1 MTKLATDPRSVET
14 RKDTSAMSVSENA
27 KLQTERDHYIAF
39 AFCWADALVELAAD
53 HTIAF
58 AAGALGPLVGRKP
71 EELIGE
77 NFDGLVAEQDR
88 ARMMQLLKIA
98 QSLGRVEDTSIRLQ
112 GPRGTTPPM
121 AMAAH
126 SLDSRAGRF
135 SIAFRLRPTETEQD
149 AKLGLHRDES
159 SGLYD
164 SESFGKVA
172 EQKLQAFKKAG
183 TDVKMTVMSMP
194 QLKELQGRL
203 GEEQSESLLHS
214 VGAFLKANSAD
225 GDTAARVDDQSFSL
239 IHEAEADIQELEK
252 EIADLTRE
260 ADPDGKGVEVETATV
275 DASDDTISEDEMA
288 KGLMYTLNHFKES
301 TGQGLSLKNLKEN
314 FGNLARE
321 GAERVQNFRK
331 IVAAGAFDP
340 AFHPIIHVKS
350 GKIHHYEALV
360 RFRGKAKDASPFREI
375 TFAEESDLIH
385 EFDIMMARKVI
396 AWLSKKPRNS
406 NAYNVAVNVSGNS
419 IDNDQYLDQ
428 LDRLLKEND
437 WAQGKVCFE
446 ITESARMSDLD
457 SANNFI
463 QRLRKAGY
471 QVCLDDFGA
480 GSASFQY
487 LSTLDVDIVK
497 LDGSAVKNAEKSKKG
512 RAFLSALT
520 ELCRRLGVETVGEMI
535 DSPQTL
541 AFVRDCNVDYVQ
553 GFLFGKP
560 SHDLKDFDPLPH
572 RELMSW

>member
-1 MTKLATDPRSVET
+1 MAEL
-14 RKDTSAMSVSENA
+14 ENA
-27 KLQTERDHYIAF
+27 NLQAERDHYVAF
-39 AFCWADALVELAAD
+39 AFCWVDALVELGAD
-53 HTIAF
+53 HKIAF
-58 AAGALGPLVGRKP
+58 AAGALGPLVGRDP

-77 NFDGLVAEQDR
+77 KFDGLVAEQDR
-88 ARMMQLLKIA
+88 ARMNQLFKIA
-98 QSLGRVEDTSIRLQ
+98 HSLGRVEDSSIRLQ

-135 SIAFRLRPTETEQD
+135 SIAFRLRPTEMEQD
-149 AKLGLHRDES
+149 AKLGLERDES

-164 SESFGKVA
+164 SESFAKVTKR
-172 EQKLQAFKKAG
+172 KLEAFKKTG

-194 QLKELQGRL
+194 QLKELQDRL
-203 GEEQSESLLHS
+203 GDEQNESLMHS

-239 IHEAEADIQELEK
+239 IHEAAADIEILEQ
-252 EIADLTRE
+252 EIAELTKE

-275 DASDDTISEDEMA
+275 DASDDAISEEEMA
-288 KGLMYTLNHFKES
+288 KGLMYTLNHFKEA

-314 FGNLARE
+314 FGSLARE

-331 IVAAGAFDP
+331 IVAAGAFD
-340 AFHPIIHVKS
+340 AVFHPIIHLKS
-350 GKIHHYEALV
+350 GRIHHYEALV
-360 RFRGKAKDASPFREI
+360 RFRGKPKDASPFREI

-385 EFDIMMARKVI
+385 EFDIMMAKKVVT
-396 AWLSKKPRNS
+396 WLSKKPRNS

-437 WAQGKVCFE
+437 WTPGKLCFE
-446 ITESARMSDLD
+446 ITESARMSDLN

-535 DSPQTL
+535 DTPQTL
-541 AFVRDCNVDYVQ
+541 AFVRDCNVDFVQ

-560 SHDLKDFDPLPH
+560 SADLKDFDPLPH

>member
-1 MTKLATDPRSVET
+1 MPSS
-14 RKDTSAMSVSENA
+14 DTS
-27 KLQTERDHYIAF
+27 KLQTERDHYVAF
-39 AFCWADALVELAAD
+39 AFCWADALVELGAD
-53 HTIAF
+53 HSIAF
-58 AAGALGPLVGRKP
+58 AAGALGPLVGRDP

-77 NFDGLVAEQDR
+77 DFDELVATQDR
-88 ARMMQLLKIA
+88 ARMNQLLKIA
-98 QSLGRVEDTSIRLQ
+98 QSKGRVEDTSVRLQ
-112 GPRGTTPPM
+112 GPRGTTPRM

-135 SIAFRLRPTETEQD
+135 SIAFRLRPTEDEQD
-149 AKLGLHRDES
+149 EKLGLQRDEA
-159 SGLYD
+159 SGLLD
-164 SESFGKVA
+164 SESFGKVV
-172 EQKLQAFKKAG
+172 EQKLESFKQAG
-183 TDVKMTVMSMP
+183 TDVRMTVMSMP
-194 QLKELQGRL
+194 QLKELQERL
-203 GEEQSESLLHS
+203 GGDQNESLMHS

-239 IHEAEADIQELEK
+239 IHEAAADIEALEQ
-252 EIADLTRE
+252 EIAELTKE

-275 DASDDTISEDEMA
+275 DAPDDSIGEDEMA
-288 KGLMYTLNHFKES
+288 KGLIYTLNHFKEA
-301 TGQGLSLKNLKEN
+301 TGQGLSLKSLKEN
-314 FGNLARE
+314 FGNLAKE

-340 AFHPIIHVKS
+340 AFQPIVNVKS

-375 TFAEESDLIH
+375 TFAEESGLIH
-385 EFDIMMARKVI
+385 EFDMMMAKKVI

-406 NAYNVAVNVSGNS
+406 DAYNVAVNVSGNS
-419 IDNDQYLDQ
+419 IDNDMYLDQ
-428 LDRLLKEND
+428 LDKLLKEND
-437 WAQGKVCFE
+437 WTKGKMSFE
-446 ITESARMSDLD
+446 ITESARMSDLET
-457 SANNFI
+457 ANNFI
-463 QRLRKAGY
+463 QRLRGAGY
-471 QVCLDDFGA
+471 EVCLDDFGA

-560 SHDLKDFDPLPH
+560 SLDLRDFDPLPH

>member
-1 MTKLATDPRSVET
+1 MPA
-14 RKDTSAMSVSENA
+14 SENA
-27 KLQTERDHYIAF
+27 NLQAERDYYVAF
-39 AFCWADALVELAAD
+39 SFCWADALVELGSD
-53 HTIAF
+53 HKIAF
-58 AAGALGPLVGRKP
+58 AAGALGPLVGRDP

-77 NFDGLVAEQDR
+77 KFDGLVAEQDR
-88 ARMMQLLKIA
+88 ARMNQLLKIA
-98 QSLGRVEDTSIRLQ
+98 QSLGRVEDASIRLQ

-126 SLDSRAGRF
+126 SLDSRAGRI
-135 SIAFRLRPTETEQD
+135 SIAFRLRPTEMEQD
-149 AKLGLHRDES
+149 SKLGLERDES

-164 SESFGKVA
+164 SESFAKVTA
-172 EQKLQAFKKAG
+172 RKLEAFKKAG
-183 TDVKMTVMSMP
+183 NDVKMTVMSMP
-194 QLKELQGRL
+194 QLKELQDRL
-203 GEEQSESLLHS
+203 GEEQNESLMHS

-239 IHEAEADIQELEK
+239 IHEAAADIEILEQ
-252 EIADLTRE
+252 EIAELTKG
-260 ADPDGKGVEVETATV
+260 ADPDGKGIEVETATV
-275 DASDDTISEDEMA
+275 DASDDTISEEEMA
-288 KGLMYTLNHFKES
+288 KGLMYTLNHFKEA

-314 FGNLARE
+314 LGSLARE
-321 GAERVQNFRK
+321 GAERVQNFRR
-331 IVAAGAFDP
+331 IVAAGAFDLV
-340 AFHPIIHVKS
+340 FHPIIHLKS
-350 GKIHHYEALV
+350 GRIHYYEALV
-360 RFRGKAKDASPFREI
+360 RFHGKPQDASPFREI
-375 TFAEESDLIH
+375 TFAAESDLIH
-385 EFDIMMARKVI
+385 EFDIMMAKKVI
-396 AWLSKKPRNS
+396 TWLSQKPRIS

-419 IDNDQYLDQ
+419 INNDQFLDQ
-428 LDRLLKEND
+428 LDILLKEND
-437 WAQGKVCFE
+437 WAQGKLSFE

-487 LSTLDVDIVK
+487 LSSLDVDIVK

-520 ELCRRLGVETVGEMI
+520 ELCRRLGVETVGGMI
-535 DSPQTL
+535 DTPQTL
-541 AFVRDCNVDYVQ
+541 AFVRDCNVDFVQ

-560 SHDLKDFDPLPH
+560 SGDLKDFDPLPH

>member
-1 MTKLATDPRSVET
+1 MPSS
-14 RKDTSAMSVSENA
+14 DTS
-27 KLQTERDHYIAF
+27 KLQTERDHYVAF
-39 AFCWADALVELAAD
+39 AFCWADALVELGAD
-53 HTIAF
+53 HSIAF
-58 AAGALGPLVGRKP
+58 AAGALGPLVGRDP

-77 NFDGLVAEQDR
+77 DFDELVATQDR
-88 ARMMQLLKIA
+88 ARMNQLLKIA
-98 QSLGRVEDTSIRLQ
+98 QSKGRVEDTSVRLQ
-112 GPRGTTPPM
+112 GPRGTTPRM

-135 SIAFRLRPTETEQD
+135 SIAFRLRPTEDEQD
-149 AKLGLHRDES
+149 EKLGLQRDEA
-159 SGLYD
+159 SGLLD
-164 SESFGKVA
+164 SESFGKVV
-172 EQKLQAFKKAG
+172 EQKLESFKQAG
-183 TDVKMTVMSMP
+183 TDVRMTVMSMP
-194 QLKELQGRL
+194 QLKELQERL
-203 GEEQSESLLHS
+203 GGDQNESLMHS

-239 IHEAEADIQELEK
+239 IHEAAADIEALEQ
-252 EIADLTRE
+252 EIAELTKE

-275 DASDDTISEDEMA
+275 DAPADSIGEDEMA
-288 KGLMYTLNHFKES
+288 RGLIYTLNHFKEA
-301 TGQGLSLKNLKEN
+301 TGQGLSLKSLKEN
-314 FGNLARE
+314 FGNLAKE

-340 AFHPIIHVKS
+340 AFHPIVDVKS

-375 TFAEESDLIH
+375 TFAEESGLIH
-385 EFDIMMARKVI
+385 EFDMMMAKKVI

-406 NAYNVAVNVSGNS
+406 DAYNVAVNVSGNS
-419 IDNDQYLDQ
+419 IDNDMYLDQ
-428 LDRLLKEND
+428 LDKLLKEND
-437 WAQGKVCFE
+437 WTKGKMSFE

-457 SANNFI
+457 TANNFI
-463 QRLRKAGY
+463 QRLRGAGY
-471 QVCLDDFGA
+471 EVCLDDFGA

-553 GFLFGKP
+553 GFLF
-560 SHDLKDFDPLPH
+560 
-572 RELMSW
+572 R